1 VGWIRGGLAMLN
13 VVSSTFFG
21 GISGSAVADVSSIGT
36 VMIPMM
42 TKQGYHREYSVAVT
56 VSSAAQGVLI
66 PPSHNM
72 ILYSLAAGG
81 VSIGAL
87 FAAGLVPGLLLGA
100 SLLIATYVTSRRRN
114 YPKGEFVGMK
124 QVPKILRDG
133 LLGLMAPVIIIGG
146 ILSASSHATESAA
159 VACMY
164 AMVITF
170 GVYREIPLN
179 AMGGIVRRSFYT
191 LSVISFLIASASAF
205 GYMLSILRLP
215 TAMTTALIGLTDN
228 PIAILLLVLLIM
240 LGFGLIMDMAP
251 LILILT
257 PILLPVVEAVGMD
270 PVHFG
275 IVLVFTL
282 ALA

>member
-1 VGWIRGGLAMLN
+1 
-13 VVSSTFFG
+13 
-21 GISGSAVADVSSIGT
+21 
-36 VMIPMM
+36 
-42 TKQGYHREYSVAVT
+42 
-56 VSSAAQGVLI
+56 
-66 PPSHNM
+66 M

-146 ILSASSHATESAA
+146 ILSGIFTATESAA

-170 GVYREIPLN
+170 GVYREIPLS

-191 LSVISFLIASASAF
+191 LAVISFLIASASAF

-228 PIAILLLVLLIM
+228 PIAILILVLLIM

-282 ALA
+282 ALGLITPPVGTVLFVGSAVSGASVESITKALLPFYIPMVVVLLLVTFVPAFTLALPGLVGF